1 MGAQAG
7 TLSVHLAE
15 TLPQKAAQQAS
26 REVSLSSLGLGMA
39 GGSILGILC
48 TLDFDIFGLTF
59 NSVTNHAYLQV
70 AVIIAN
76 FVLVQKCFVDQAR
89 TRGKAA
95 TGEET

>member
-1 MGAQAG
+1 
-7 TLSVHLAE
+7 
-15 TLPQKAAQQAS
+15 
-26 REVSLSSLGLGMA
+26 MA

-48 TLDFDIFGLTF
+48 TLDFSFDIFGLPF

-95 TGEET
+95 AGEET